1 MKKLTF
7 LLLLFQAFGM
17 TFLAGQDLKSGQISH
32 LQETYKTVGNQ
43 SLKVDVFYSASS
55 LEKANNTA
63 IVFFHGGGWAYG
75 KPDEFFTTCERYA
88 RMGIIAFSV
97 EYRLS
102 IKDGVVPHPEISPI
116 ESVMDAKSA
125 IRWVRQNSGKYHI
138 NPEKIVAAGQSAGG
152 QLALATATIPGH
164 DEKTDRLDVSC
175 SPNAVLLFSSCVNTV
190 ESWCDWLLGERRNQI
205 WSISPTHNI
214 RAGMPP
220 MIEFH
225 GVDDEQ
231 VPKWSLQ
238 FYESQMKK
246 AGNYFELHM
255 YPGRKHYLGEGNSKY
270 SRYYDEEILL
280 LTDKFLRKFNFLN

>member
-1 MKKLTF
+1 ME
-7 LLLLFQAFGM
+7 
-17 TFLAGQDLKSGQISH
+17 SEPISTI
-32 LQETYKTVGNQ
+32 LEIYKTIGHQ
-43 SLKVDVFYSASS
+43 SLKIDVFYADSS
-55 LEKANNTA
+55 PKKDGNTA

-75 KPDEFFTTCERYA
+75 KPDEFFSTCERYA

-125 IRWVRQNSGKYHI
+125 IRWVRQNSAKYHI

-164 DEKTDRLDVSC
+164 NESTDRLDVSC

-255 YPGRKHYLGEGNSKY
+255 YPGRKHYLGEGNSRY

>member
-7 LLLLFQAFGM
+7 LLLLFQAYGM
-17 TFLAGQDLKSGQISH
+17 TFLVGQNLESGQISH

-125 IRWVRQNSGKYHI
+125 IRWVRQNSGKYQI

-152 QLALATATIPGH
+152 QLALATATIPGY